1 MKGLLATAG
10 LVVFGLSVVE
20 VVMQPNPEERLGVA
34 LLFALMALGSGTAA
48 RLLPLLARRVKS
60 IRYTIVALGG
70 VSILILA
77 LAVSIAGR
85 QMFIAEH
92 DLSFVLILFGFGVVA
107 ALTFGVVVSGPLTA
121 DLARISNASSAIAG
135 GDFEI
140 RTGVRRQDE
149 VGELARSVDSMAG
162 MLEDTERTRQE
173 EERARRDLF
182 ASVSHDLRTP
192 LASMRAAAEA
202 LQDGLV
208 DEPDHFLESLN
219 ADIKALDRLVDDLFL
234 LTRLDLGDIDIESGV
249 VDLTEIA
256 DEAMEVF
263 RPIASSRDVSIRLET
278 DDRVL
283 AVGGSDAVARVVR
296 NLLDNAVRHSP
307 TGGVVVVTVENG
319 EIARLTVTDQG
330 AGFSPVFV
338 NQAFQRFKRGDLARD
353 RATGGAG
360 LGLAIAHGYVTAMG
374 GEILAKPG
382 PGGEVSFW
390 LPTDIAGRTPASR
403 GGLPVSG

>member
-1 MKGLLATAG
+1 
-10 LVVFGLSVVE
+10 
-20 VVMQPNPEERLGVA
+20 
-34 LLFALMALGSGTAA
+34 MA
-48 RLLPLLARRVKS
+48 
-60 IRYTIVALGG
+60 
-70 VSILILA
+70 
-77 LAVSIAGR
+77 
-85 QMFIAEH
+85 E
-92 DLSFVLILFGFGVVA
+92 
-107 ALTFGVVVSGPLTA
+107 
-121 DLARISNASSAIAG
+121 
-135 GDFEI
+135 
-140 RTGVRRQDE
+140 
-149 VGELARSVDSMAG
+149 
-162 MLEDTERTRQE
+162 MLEDTERTRRE

-208 DEPDHFLESLN
+208 DEPDHFLEYLN

-234 LTRLDLGDIDIESGV
+234 LTRLDLGDIHIDSGV

-256 DEAMEVF
+256 DEAIEVF
-263 RPIASSRDVSIRLET
+263 RPIASLREVSIRLET
-278 DDRVL
+278 NDHVL

-338 NQAFQRFKRGDLARD
+338 KQAFQRFRRGDPARD

-360 LGLAIAHGYVTAMG
+360 LGLAIAHGYVTVMG

-390 LPTDIAGRTPASR
+390 LPTDMAERAPSSR
-403 GGLPVSG
+403 GGIPVSG

>member
-10 LVVFGLSVVE
+10 LVVFGLSIVE

-48 RLLPLLARRVKS
+48 KLLPPLARRVKS

-92 DLSFVLILFGFGVVA
+92 DLSFVLVLFGFGVVA
-107 ALTFGVVVSGPLTA
+107 ALTFGAVVSGPLTA
-121 DLARISNASSAIAG
+121 DLSRITNASSAIAG

-140 RTGVRRQDE
+140 RTGVGRRDE
-149 VGELARSVDSMAG
+149 VGELARSVDSMAE
-162 MLEDTERTRQE
+162 MLQDTERTRQE

-219 ADIKALDRLVDDLFL
+219 ADVKALDRLVDDLFL
-234 LTRLDLGDIDIESGV
+234 LTRLDLGDIHIDSGV

-256 DEAMEVF
+256 DEAIEVF
-263 RPIASSRDVSIRLET
+263 RPIASVRDVSIRLET
-278 DDRVL
+278 GDRVL

-319 EIARLTVTDQG
+319 EVAQITVTDQG

-338 NQAFQRFKRGDLARD
+338 NEAFQRFRRGDLARD
-353 RATGGAG
+353 RASGGAG

-374 GEILAKPG
+374 GRIRAKSG

-390 LPTDIAGRTPASR
+390 LPGSP
-403 GGLPVSG
+403 LV